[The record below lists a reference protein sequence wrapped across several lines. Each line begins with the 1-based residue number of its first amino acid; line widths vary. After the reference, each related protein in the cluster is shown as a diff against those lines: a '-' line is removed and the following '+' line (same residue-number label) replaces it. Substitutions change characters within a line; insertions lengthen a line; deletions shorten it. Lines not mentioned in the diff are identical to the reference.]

1 MNSIALDIETENPR
15 GDPFINSTRI
25 ISVQIGDDKSQ
36 KVFYAD
42 SKESEFK
49 LDKVKSE
56 VDALIDKDYLF
67 TGYYLK
73 WFDVPLL
80 KKFLD
85 VEIPP
90 KHYLDLI
97 DPVDSLPYAM
107 RRKFQSKRLE
117 HVCETLGIKCDHKK
131 KMWARKDTLE
141 RETQRKIE
149 VGQVIMHAY
158 NEFVQMNGDKKTL
171 FYEYAIGD
179 VISEYQLFGK
189 ITSILNK
196 VDD

>member
-97 DPVDSLPYAM
+97 DPVDRLPYAM

>member
-1 MNSIALDIETENPR
+1 MNSIALDIETENPG

-42 SKESEFK
+42 SKESDFK

-67 TGYYLK
+67 TGYYLR

-85 VEIPP
+85 VEIPT

-131 KMWARKDTLE
+131 KMWERKDALE
-141 RETQRKIE
+141 RATQSKIE

-189 ITSILNK
+189 VTSILNK